1 MEVKQLTQRQL
12 FTMKRKGLET
22 KVKKF
27 WEATRNA
34 DLVVEY
40 IVAIILRN
48 ALVVS
53 DFSLPCQEVV
63 RELLFQ
69 AEPSDTLRKF
79 CPFLKD
85 YVEDHE
91 WHSGIKRLFKNETA
105 YFKATKTMRLY
116 ESYLKNK
123 GKAINAKKYDSYTL
137 ISIFEDANGKKHTW
151 RLRDGDS
158 SNTPEETKRILRIL
172 TTMTI
177 FRNTADVRRFA
188 KFIDCDLKGTT
199 TIFST
204 RTEKKQEREKS
215 AQNLTVETEKTSADS
230 NAPIHLFEGFDLYSL
245 TKGELVV
252 LIEGILNEAKAAI
265 GMEDVIDERTEN
277 SEELS
282 SEKRT
287 PHKPNIDT
295 RIVPESIPK
304 KDTAPSEENPIL
316 MPAAVGVL
324 DAPTENP
331 VKTKL
336 SATKPPTK
344 KISKKDRNILKNY
357 NSSKKRH

>member
-91 WHSGIKRLFKNETA
+91 WHSVIQRLFKNETA

-116 ESYLKNK
+116 EGYLKNK
-123 GKAINAKKYDSYTL
+123 GKATNAKKYDAYTL

-204 RTEKKQEREKS
+204 RTEKKLEREKS

-230 NAPIHLFEGFDLYSL
+230 NDPIHLFEGFDLYSL

-287 PHKPNIDT
+287 PHKPNIDA

-316 MPAAVGVL
+316 MSVAVGVL
-324 DAPTENP
+324 DTPTENP

-336 SATKPPTK
+336 SETKPPTK
-344 KISKKDRNILKNY
+344 KITKKDRNILKNY